1 MRAALG
7 LIEAVGLTAA
17 ITALD
22 AASKAA
28 DIKLV
33 GYEKVIGAG
42 KAVSVTIQIAGEVAA
57 VQASV
62 DAGVAAANR
71 IGRVLSY
78 HVIPRPHEEVD
89 LLIKGFEKNL
99 KSNFSKKNLEKNN
112 FSKDDSKKSSEK
124 AEETKS
130 KNKDKNKEEKT
141 KKEEE

>member
-1 MRAALG
+1 MKAALG

-28 DIKLV
+28 DIRLV

-42 KAVSVTIQIAGEVAA
+42 KAVSVTVQIAGEVAA
-57 VQASV
+57 VQAGV
-62 DAGVAAANR
+62 NAGVAAANR
-71 IGRVLSY
+71 VGRVLSY

-89 LLIKGFEKNL
+89 ILIKEFEKNL
-99 KSNFSKKNLEKNN
+99 KSKANRNSKSSNFEKNN
-112 FSKDDSKKSSEK
+112 F
-124 AEETKS
+124 
-130 KNKDKNKEEKT
+130 NKDSIQKPSQNLSEGKEKNEEEKI

>member
-42 KAVSVTIQIAGEVAA
+42 QAVTVTIQIAGEVAA

-89 LLIKGFEKNL
+89 LLIKSFEKNL
-99 KSNFSKKNLEKNN
+99 KSKCDKDNSDKSSDKLDEKKASNKEKN
-112 FSKDDSKKSSEK
+112 
-124 AEETKS
+124 
-130 KNKDKNKEEKT
+130 KNENT